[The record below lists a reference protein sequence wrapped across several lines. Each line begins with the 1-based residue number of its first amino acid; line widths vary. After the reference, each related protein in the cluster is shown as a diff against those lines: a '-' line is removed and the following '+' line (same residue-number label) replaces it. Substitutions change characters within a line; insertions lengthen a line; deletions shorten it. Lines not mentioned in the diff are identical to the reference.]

1 MAEPKNW
8 ACQACGFVGLSDGSD
23 GYFYCDRC
31 GAQTEDLPT
40 YLQYCK
46 DVVFAVLE
54 PLFED
59 HDEKLIEEFWDFY
72 QNEKDSE
79 PAEDFEEGHHALTRR
94 D

>member
-8 ACQACGFVGLSDGSD
+8 ACQACGFAGLSDGSD

-31 GAQTEDLPT
+31 GAQAEDLPT
-40 YLQYCK
+40 YHQYRK

-72 QNEKDSE
+72 QNEKVVYS
-79 PAEDFEEGHHALTRR
+79 LT
-94 D
+94 

>member
-1 MAEPKNW
+1 MAETKNW
-8 ACQACGFVGLSDGSD
+8 ACQACGFVGLSDDSD

-31 GAQTEDLPT
+31 GAQAEDLPT

-46 DVVFAVLE
+46 DVVFAVLK

-79 PAEDFEEGHHALTRR
+79 PSEDFEEGHRALTRR